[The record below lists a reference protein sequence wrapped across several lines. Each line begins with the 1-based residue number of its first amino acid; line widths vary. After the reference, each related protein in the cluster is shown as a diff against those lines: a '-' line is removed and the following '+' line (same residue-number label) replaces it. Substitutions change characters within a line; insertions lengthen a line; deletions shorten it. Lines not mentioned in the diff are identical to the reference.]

1 MPDTVRT
8 KINEIYSCLQGSD
21 TPVKIDIQVDCGVA
35 TTTIVVILSTLEIQ
49 KLDTSFRHEESQK
62 TSCEGGGI

>member
-21 TPVKIDIQVDCGVA
+21 TPVKIDIQVDCGN
-35 TTTIVVILSTLEIQ
+35 LEDFGNTEIGHFIQ
-49 KLDTSFRHEESQK
+49 T
-62 TSCEGGGI
+62 